1 MAAFPVLA
9 HRVGN
14 FSDWQNSLPVYC
26 LPFSLTSSPANTS
39 ARSAAVLLTST
50 PVSLDTLS
58 AYASIRAI
66 SSGGRRIVTVG
77 VFAIRTSFRVDG
89 ATVRQCLTHGNRG
102 CKIIAAPTIDR
113 LVFEHCRADAVW
125 VKISDHSRKEIVM
138 TAVHA
143 KRFIE
148 LTQQLEQIQATKTV
162 RPSSLTGS
170 SYMHIDS
177 MLVLNWA
184 VKVRS
189 LLERLGT
196 ETASQL
202 KSFVEAEKYRPM
214 ETELDRL
221 NRLEAIFLATKEDFE
236 GGYLVSFRSLV
247 QAEVFTSE
255 LEQADELLSS
265 GYATAAAVIA
275 GVVLETTLR
284 DMCTAHGIDH
294 GKLDKMNA
302 ELAKAGAYHTTQQ
315 KRITALAGIRNSAA
329 HGKPEEFTKAD
340 VRGMIDDVERFLAAQ
355 L

>member
-1 MAAFPVLA
+1 
-9 HRVGN
+9 
-14 FSDWQNSLPVYC
+14 
-26 LPFSLTSSPANTS
+26 
-39 ARSAAVLLTST
+39 
-50 PVSLDTLS
+50 
-58 AYASIRAI
+58 
-66 SSGGRRIVTVG
+66 
-77 VFAIRTSFRVDG
+77 
-89 ATVRQCLTHGNRG
+89 
-102 CKIIAAPTIDR
+102 
-113 LVFEHCRADAVW
+113 
-125 VKISDHSRKEIVM
+125 M

-148 LTQQLEQIQATKTV
+148 LTQQLEQIQSTKTI

-202 KSFVEAEKYRPM
+202 KSFVEAEKYRHL

-236 GGYLVSFRSLV
+236 GGYLVSFRNLV

-284 DMCTAHGIDH
+284 DMCTAHGIEH

-340 VRGMIDDVERFLAAQ
+340 VKGMIEDVERFLAAQ

>member
-1 MAAFPVLA
+1 
-9 HRVGN
+9 
-14 FSDWQNSLPVYC
+14 
-26 LPFSLTSSPANTS
+26 
-39 ARSAAVLLTST
+39 
-50 PVSLDTLS
+50 
-58 AYASIRAI
+58 
-66 SSGGRRIVTVG
+66 
-77 VFAIRTSFRVDG
+77 
-89 ATVRQCLTHGNRG
+89 
-102 CKIIAAPTIDR
+102 
-113 LVFEHCRADAVW
+113 
-125 VKISDHSRKEIVM
+125 M